1 LMDNPHK
8 ENREWIFPALILA
21 LAALLYSRSLFYG
34 PVNWDDKLLRTG
46 YYGAGLEPVEL
57 LNIFKPNFSGTYQPV
72 RELTMALLAHQAE
85 KSIWWPYHLV
95 SLILYLGT
103 IFFFYLAVKGI
114 FSRIKGL
121 ESQEAR
127 RWGVVAATVIF
138 ALHPGH
144 VESVAWLLGQKD
156 VLAGFF
162 YLGAFYFYS
171 RSEIPTSKDQAF
183 SLIFYFLA
191 LGSKPSAVSLPFVLF
206 FYDRIFR
213 PGLFRPPF
221 QWRRAA
227 IYSIYLLPAIAAVFY
242 FLFYPALGGP
252 TSGYGNLFLRW
263 GKISGALAFSSWKL
277 FLPVNLCLRYPA
289 FSFAGY
295 VDPKVYFYSLF
306 ALFIL
311 YWTAKSH
318 LAGKHYIFFL
328 IWALFALLPNANLAL
343 IRIERADRY
352 YYLTSIGF
360 SSLAG
365 YGVARLRAGCTLSF
379 VPALKGLLFTCL
391 GSLALLTYSQI
402 GYWSDGPTA
411 WKRVLSI
418 YPDLVLARVAL
429 GNSYL
434 RNGEYDQALEAFN
447 PLLESMVPN
456 TEALK
461 SAAHIYIQKGRKT
474 KAFELLNLGTR
485 VAPQDVDFMGA
496 LAGLCLEEGKNSEAE
511 YLIRKWL
518 QISPESR
525 NAWSMLAELLRR
537 QGKQSEAA
545 GVYERILAKNPDDR
559 ESISRLAMVY
569 LGEGLEKK
577 AEGLLQRALNQ
588 RPDSRGIR
596 LDLAYLYSRT
606 GRENEAMEIYSHY
619 GIDSLDLKGLEF
631 MGASSFSRGDFGNSL
646 KYFLEIARREPALAR
661 AFNNAG
667 VVYERMGRI
676 DEADSMYKKALELD
690 PVYVDAFFN
699 RGNVLSARGDLR
711 SALGLY
717 LKADSL
723 SGGRDQ
729 DVVEELVKVFA
740 ALRDNDASRKYSEK
754 LRALNSISKKSK
766 NP

>member
-1 LMDNPHK
+1 MDNPRQ
-8 ENREWIFPALILA
+8 ENREWIYPALILV

-34 PVNWDDKLLRTG
+34 PVNWDDKLLRIG
-46 YYGAGLEPVEL
+46 YYGAKLEPIDL

-72 RELTMALLAHQAE
+72 RELVMALLAHQAE
-85 KSIWWPYHLV
+85 KSVWWPYHLV
-95 SLILYLGT
+95 SLIFYLGT
-103 IFFFYLAVKGI
+103 ILFFYLALKGI

-121 ESQEAR
+121 ESCQAKS
-127 RWGVVAATVIF
+127 WGLVAATGIF

-171 RSEIPTSKDQAF
+171 RSEIPSAKDQAF
-183 SLIFYFLA
+183 SLLFYFLA

-206 FYDRIFR
+206 FYDLI
-213 PGLFRPPF
+213 FRPPF
-221 QWRRAA
+221 QWRRTA
-227 IYSIYLLPAIAAVFY
+227 IYSIYLLPAIAAVLY

-252 TSGYGNLFLRW
+252 ASGYGNLFLRW

-289 FSFAGY
+289 FNLAGY
-295 VDPKVYFYSLF
+295 TDPKIYFYSLL

-311 YWTAKSH
+311 YWTVKSH
-318 LAGKHYIFFL
+318 LAGKYYVFFL

-352 YYLTSIGF
+352 YYLSSIGF
-360 SSLAG
+360 CSLAG
-365 YGVARLRAGCTLSF
+365 YGVARLRASCTTPF
-379 VPALKGLLFTCL
+379 IPVLKGLFFICL
-391 GSLALLTYSQI
+391 GSLSLLTYSQI
-402 GYWSDGPTA
+402 GYWRDGPTA

-434 RNGEYDQALEAFN
+434 HNGEYDQALEAFN

-461 SAAHIYIQKGRKT
+461 STAHIYLQKGQKT
-474 KAFELLNLGTR
+474 KAFELLSLGNR
-485 VAPQDVDFMGA
+485 IAPQDEDFMGA

-525 NAWSMLAELLRR
+525 NAWFMLAELFRR
-537 QGKQSEAA
+537 QGRQSEAA
-545 GVYERILAKNPDDR
+545 GTYERVLAKNPNDQ

-569 LGEGLEKK
+569 LGEGLGEK
-577 AEGLLQRALNQ
+577 AESILQQALNQ
-588 RPDSRGIR
+588 WPGSRGIR

-606 GRENEAMEIYSHY
+606 GRENEAREIYSHC

-631 MGASSFSRGDFGNSL
+631 MGASSFSKRDFKNSL
-646 KYFLEIARREPALAR
+646 KYFLEIARREPALAS

-699 RGNVLSARGDLR
+699 RGNVFSARGDMR
-711 SALGLY
+711 SALSLY
-717 LKADSL
+717 LQADSL
-723 SGGRDQ
+723 AKGWDK
-729 DVVEELVKVFA
+729 DVVGELVKTFA
-740 ALRDNDASRKYSEK
+740 ALGDNNAARRYSEK
-754 LRALNSISKKSK
+754 LRALDSLSKKVK